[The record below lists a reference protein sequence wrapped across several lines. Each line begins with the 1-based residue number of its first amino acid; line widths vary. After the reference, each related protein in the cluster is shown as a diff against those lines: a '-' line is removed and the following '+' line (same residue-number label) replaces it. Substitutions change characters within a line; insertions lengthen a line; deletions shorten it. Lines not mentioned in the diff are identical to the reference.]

1 MSAECA
7 HTLNSGQKC
16 HAPARN
22 GSTFCHHHAPRPQLD
37 PHPRETPESEP
48 ITLPPLESKCAI
60 LVAINEVLEALAERR
75 IKCSEARAL
84 LFGLKFAHRL
94 MTELEE
100 ERRFSSFKSQPHPD
114 FAEQSTPAQPAQSA
128 KPAPTQNQKPS
139 PRELDQFVQS
149 LQKAAV
155 QHLRDQTAAPFRK
168 RAAATSDEERFIAAL
183 AASSDD
189 RRAQRPSGL

>member
-22 GSTFCHHHAPRPQLD
+22 GGTFCHHHASRPRLD
-37 PHPRETPESEP
+37 PHPRETRESEP

-60 LVAINEVLEALAERR
+60 LVAINEIVEALAERR

-84 LFGLKFAHRL
+84 LFGLKFAHRI

-100 ERRFSSFKSQPHPD
+100 ERRFSNSKNHPGS
-114 FAEQSTPAQPAQSA
+114 AEQSTPAQSA
-128 KPAPTQNQKPS
+128 KPAPIQTQKPS
-139 PRELDQFVQS
+139 PGELDQFVQS

-155 QHLRDQTAAPFRK
+155 QHLRDQTAAPPRK
-168 RAAATSDEERFIAAL
+168 AATATPDEDRFIAAL

-189 RRAQRPSGL
+189 PRERRPSRL